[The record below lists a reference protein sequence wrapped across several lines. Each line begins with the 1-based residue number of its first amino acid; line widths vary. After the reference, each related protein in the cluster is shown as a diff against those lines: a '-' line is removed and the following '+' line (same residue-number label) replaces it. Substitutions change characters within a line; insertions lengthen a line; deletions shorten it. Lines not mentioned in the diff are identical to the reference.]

1 MGKIYRTAQI
11 YVATHHAIPYT
22 PGQQII
28 IRFQPRQEPN
38 HAANTA
44 IDSVIEHAN
53 ETTKAAGERVREFAQ
68 IGVRKATEG
77 FEQINKAAQ
86 TASSELNT
94 QLVQARDGAT
104 RISLKA
110 LEVARKMPTRASPRC
125 ATWSPPRRRFEAFD
139 ISASTGAAAWRP
151 ASRRPRISAPTC
163 RAADDAV
170 RPVQERIEKFTKAA
184 A

>member
-1 MGKIYRTAQI
+1 MT
-11 YVATHHAIPYT
+11 TT
-22 PGQQII
+22 
-28 IRFQPRQEPN
+28 
-38 HAANTA
+38 NTA

-68 IGVRKATEG
+68 IGVRKATES

-94 QLVQARDGAT
+94 QLTQAREGAT

-110 LEVARKMPTRASPRC
+110 LEVAKEDADASFAAMRDLVAAKTPL
-125 ATWSPPRRRFEAFD
+125 EAFD
-139 ISASTGAAAWRP
+139 ITAKYWRGRLETRIAQAQDLGAYMRK
-151 ASRRPRISAPTC
+151 
-163 RAADDAV
+163 AADDVV

>member
-1 MGKIYRTAQI
+1 MT
-11 YVATHHAIPYT
+11 T
-22 PGQQII
+22 
-28 IRFQPRQEPN
+28 
-38 HAANTA
+38 ANTA

-110 LEVARKMPTRASPRC
+110 LEVAKEDADASFAAMRDLV
-125 ATWSPPRRRFEAFD
+125 AAKTALEAFD
-139 ISASTGAAAWRP
+139 ISAKYWRGRLETRIAQAQDLGAYMRK
-151 ASRRPRISAPTC
+151 
-163 RAADDAV
+163 AADDAV